1 MIDIYINNIK
11 IKVQK
16 NITVLQACNKIKIDI
31 PKFCFQETLQI
42 AGNCRM
48 CLIEIENS
56 LKPVASCA
64 MPVYENMKIF
74 TDSPLVKKARESV
87 LEFLLI
93 NHPLDCPICDQGSE
107 CDLQD
112 QTLIFGSDKSRFF
125 LINV

>member
-31 PKFCFQETLQI
+31 PQFCFQETLQI

-87 LEFLLI
+87 LEFLLCFYSVQ
-93 NHPLDCPICDQGSE
+93 CPC
-107 CDLQD
+107 
-112 QTLIFGSDKSRFF
+112 TSRYCNCCKF
-125 LINV
+125 